1 MGARGGGLRIPSEH
15 PGVRGWPGF
24 KRFGVHRIEI
34 FLKNFGGV
42 PGVVQP
48 YRNITVVFPLFFRG
62 VSVAFRGSSVALARM
77 GRTVN
82 NSEFTVK

>member
-48 YRNITVVFPLFFRG
+48 YRNITVVFPWRFRG
-62 VSVAFRGSSVALARM
+62 VPWLIGGNGTDGAHC
-77 GRTVN
+77 
-82 NSEFTVK
+82 KQQ